1 MRMAVCHG
9 GQGVTL
15 EASAILQAYHCRP
28 STVYGKWLSEVM
40 KATVHAVISTGA
52 MGPA

>member
-1 MRMAVCHG
+1 MFLD
-9 GQGVTL
+9 T
-15 EASAILQAYHCRP
+15 SAKLQAYHCRP
-28 STVYGKWLSEVM
+28 STVYGKWLSEVT